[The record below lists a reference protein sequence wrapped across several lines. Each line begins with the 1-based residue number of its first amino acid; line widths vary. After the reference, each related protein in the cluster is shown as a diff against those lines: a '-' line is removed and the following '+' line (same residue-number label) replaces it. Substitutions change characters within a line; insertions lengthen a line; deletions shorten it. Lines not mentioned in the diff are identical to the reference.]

1 MYLHTLSNN
10 QTAVTQ
16 FLTKPTSPLGE
27 IPSQT
32 GAEQRNFSYFWSKA
46 PAIHKIAVEEE
57 GIFFLQKIG
66 VLLA

>member
-32 GAEQRNFSYFWSKA
+32 GAEQRKLF
-46 PAIHKIAVEEE
+46 V
-57 GIFFLQKIG
+57 FLVQG
-66 VLLA
+66 TRDPQNRR